1 MELRF
6 TSVGNKYMNL
16 FTIQWAS
23 TNLPKEHRYIILND
37 GTTSAIYKRYL
48 YIIYIRV
55 SETYT
60 NNEGHIKVFNKY
72 NNLINDNNIGS

>member
-1 MELRF
+1 
-6 TSVGNKYMNL
+6 MNL

-23 TNLPKEHRYIILND
+23 TNLPKDHRYIILND

-48 YIIYIRV
+48 YILYIRV

-60 NNEGHIKVFNKY
+60 NNETYTNLLNKY
-72 NNLINDNNIGS
+72 NTLINEI

>member
-1 MELRF
+1 
-6 TSVGNKYMNL
+6 MNL
-16 FTIQWAS
+16 ITTQWAS

-37 GTTSAIYKRYL
+37 GKSSAIYKRYL

-55 SETYT
+55 SKTYT

-72 NNLINDNNIGS
+72 NKLINGNNIGS